1 MDVDTSD
8 LDRLV
13 SDLAFTQRT
22 ALAAIRPVMQRTMV
36 DTKKDL
42 QAEASGVSH
51 APQLPDSISYDT
63 RELRTSIVAEIG
75 PKEGGVGSLALLYFG
90 NSKTGPRLKD
100 PLFAMKRQAIK
111 AEPFFLKAL
120 GGNLL

>member
-1 MDVDTSD
+1 MDVDTRD

-13 SDLAFTQRT
+13 ADLERSRRDAVKS
-22 ALAAIRPVMQRTMV
+22 IRPVMQRTMV
-36 DTKKDL
+36 DAKRDL
-42 QAEASGVSH
+42 QSEASGVAH
-51 APQLPDSISYDT
+51 APQLPGSISYDT
-63 RELRTSIVAEIG
+63 RELRSSIVAEIG

-120 GGNLL
+120 GNLL